1 MLNSLLNPLAV
12 LFSFFLILLLSF
24 PCSAEEKQV
33 FLREDFNNLNN
44 WRPLHFPRIK
54 KHTEYSIEKKGE
66 ESYLRAYSSSS
77 ASGIV
82 FKKEF
87 NVYKYPVLRWM
98 WKVNNIYIKGN
109 AEKKSG
115 DDYPIR
121 IYIIFNYNPEKAS
134 FGKRVRY
141 GFAKTIYGEYP
152 PDSTLNYIWANRK
165 HNKNILTNTYAEEAR
180 MIILRTGAENTG
192 KWQEQEVNILKD
204 YRMAFNS
211 DPPSSAGIAIMND
224 SDNTKES
231 SISYVDFI
239 EIYR

>member
-1 MLNSLLNPLAV
+1 MNSLAV
-12 LFSFFLILLLSF
+12 LFSFLLILLLSF
-24 PCSAEEKQV
+24 PCSSEEKQV
-33 FLREDFNNLNN
+33 FLREDFKSLDN
-44 WRPLHFPRIK
+44 WRPLYFPGIN

-87 NVYKYPVLRWM
+87 NVYKYPVVRWM
-98 WKVNNIYIKGN
+98 WKISNIYIKGN
-109 AEKKSG
+109 AGKKSG

-121 IYIIFNYNPEKAS
+121 IYINFNYDPGKAS
-134 FGKRVRY
+134 FGKRIRY

-165 HNKNILTNTYAEEAR
+165 HNKNILTNTYAEKAR

-204 YRMAFNS
+204 YRMAFNT
-211 DPPSSAGIAIMND
+211 DPLSVATIAVMND